1 MNANERQLITM
12 IRKGEGIDLEFK
24 TCRDQLN
31 RDVYETVCAFL
42 NRHGGTI
49 LLGVTDSGDIRGIEQ
64 DAVSQKKKDFVA
76 TINNPQKI
84 HPPAYIAID
93 EVAVEG
99 RPVLRIYVPESS
111 QVHRCNGRIFDRN
124 EDGDFDI
131 TDHTRQVADLYQRK
145 QATYSENKIYP
156 FARMDDLRSDLIDK
170 CRRLAGVWRDDHPWL
185 GMDDMGLL
193 KSAQL
198 HQTDPETGKSGITLA
213 GILLLG
219 NDQLVLSAVPHHR
232 TDLILRKV
240 NLDRYDDRDLVRT
253 NLIES
258 YERIIAFVQKHLP
271 DPFFLEGMERMSLRD
286 AIFREVA
293 SNILIHR
300 EYTNAFPAKLIIERG
315 LVRTEN
321 SNKPHGFGVLDPA
334 NFTPFPKNPVI
345 GAFFREIHRADELGS
360 GMRKLMRYGKAY
372 GGGDPQMIEGDVF
385 RINVKVPEFG
395 PAGEVEAGT
404 QDTRTGAQSG
414 LSRTR
419 VTGEVTGEATPED
432 GAKSGL
438 SWDQVQILRNC
449 LTEMAITELM
459 AQVGRSNRTKFR
471 DQVLKPLIGDGLIE
485 MTIPEKPRSSKQK
498 YRLTDAGRQ
507 VLAGIQGGAE

>member
-1 MNANERQLITM
+1 MNERQLIQL
-12 IRKGEGIDLEFK
+12 IRKGEDIDLEFK
-24 TCRDQLN
+24 TCHKQLN

-49 LLGVTDSGDIRGIEQ
+49 LLGVTDSGDIQGIDR
-64 DAVSQKKKDFVA
+64 DAVSQIKKDFVT

-84 HPPAYIAID
+84 HPPAYMAID
-93 EVAVEG
+93 EMAVEG
-99 RPVLRIYVPESS
+99 KPVLRIYVPESS
-111 QVHRCNGRIFDRN
+111 QVHRCNGRIYDRN
-124 EDGDFDI
+124 EDGDLDI

-156 FARMDDLRSDLIDK
+156 FARLEDLRSDIIDK

-185 GMDDMGLL
+185 GMDDLELL

-219 NDQLVLSAVPHHR
+219 NDRLILSAVPHHR

-240 NLDRYDDRDLVRT
+240 NLDRYDDRDLVRI

-258 YERIIAFVQKHLP
+258 YERIIAFVQKHIP

-315 LVRTEN
+315 QVRTEN
-321 SNKPHGFGVLDPA
+321 SNKPHGFGVLNPA

-360 GMRKLMRYGKAY
+360 GMRKMMRYGKAF
-372 GGGDPQMIEGDVF
+372 GGADPQLIEGDIFQIV
-385 RINVKVPEFG
+385 VKVPEFSTTG
-395 PAGEVEAGT
+395 EESAPPEVKPQVTPHVAPHVTSQVERLLRVVKGEVDRDAL
-404 QDTRTGAQSG
+404 QQAIG
-414 LSRTR
+414 LKARKNFR
-419 VTGEVTGEATPED
+419 QLYLAP
-432 GAKSGL
+432 
-438 SWDQVQILRNC
+438 
-449 LTEMAITELM
+449 AID
-459 AQVGRSNRTKFR
+459 A
-471 DQVLKPLIGDGLIE
+471 GLIE
-485 MTIPEKPRSSKQK
+485 MTIPDKPRSSKQK
-498 YRLTDAGRQ
+498 YRLTEKGWK
-507 VLAGIQGGAE
+507 VLKGIEGGSE

>member
-1 MNANERQLITM
+1 MDANELQLIQL
-12 IRKGEGIDLEFK
+12 IRKGEGINLEFK
-24 TCRDQLN
+24 TCRNQLN
-31 RDVYETVCAFL
+31 RDIYETVCAFL

-49 LLGVTDSGDIRGIEQ
+49 LLGVTDSGDIQGIEP
-64 DAVSQKKKDFVA
+64 DAISQIKKDFVT

-84 HPPAYIAID
+84 HPPAYIAVN
-93 EVAVEG
+93 EVTVEG
-99 RPVLRIYVPESS
+99 KAVLRVYAPESS

-156 FARMDDLRSDLIDK
+156 FAKLDDLRSDLIDK
-170 CRRLAGVWRDDHPWL
+170 CRKLAGVWRDNHPWL
-185 GMDDMGLL
+185 GMDDLELL

-198 HQTDPETGKSGITLA
+198 YQTDPETGKSGITLA

-219 NDQLVLSAVPHHR
+219 NDRLILSAVPHHR

-258 YERIIAFVQKHLP
+258 YERII
-271 DPFFLEGMERMSLRD
+271 
-286 AIFREVA
+286 
-293 SNILIHR
+293 ILIHR

-315 LVRTEN
+315 QVRTEN
-321 SNKPHGFGVLDPA
+321 SNKPNGFGALDPA

-372 GGGDPQMIEGDVF
+372 GGADPQMIEGDIF
-385 RINVKVPEFG
+385 RIIVKVPEFV
-395 PAGEVEAGT
+395 PV
-404 QDTRTGAQSG
+404 
-414 LSRTR
+414 
-419 VTGEVTGEATPED
+419 GEVTGEVAGETTPKQETR
-432 GAKSGL
+432 SGL
-438 SWDQVQILRNC
+438 SRAHVRAHDEAHEPMSEIEQRILLAC
-449 LTEMAITELM
+449 LDAPQNTAELL
-459 AQVGRSNRTKFR
+459 ALLGYESRTGNFKKALSR
-471 DQVLKPLIGDGLIE
+471 LMDLACLE
-485 MTIPEKPRSSKQK
+485 MTIPDKPRSKRQK
-498 YRLTDAGRQ
+498 YRLTEKGRK
-507 VLAGIQGGAE
+507 VLKAIGGGR

>member
-1 MNANERQLITM
+1 MNAIERQLLEM
-12 IRKGEGIDLEFK
+12 IRQGEGIATEFK
-24 TCRDQLN
+24 TCRNHLN

-49 LLGVTDSGDIRGIEQ
+49 LLGVTDSGDIQGFEQ
-64 DAVSQKKKDFVA
+64 DAVAKIKRGFVTA
-76 TINNPQKI
+76 INNPQKI
-84 HPPAYIAID
+84 YPPAYLSVD
-93 EVAVEG
+93 ELKIEGKRILRVYVA
-99 RPVLRIYVPESS
+99 ESS
-111 QVHRCNGRIFDRN
+111 QVHRCNGRIHDRN
-124 EDGDFDI
+124 EDGDLDI
-131 TDHTRQVADLYQRK
+131 TDNTRQVADLYQRK

-156 FARMDDLRSDLIDK
+156 FAKLEDLRSDLIDK

-185 GMDDMGLL
+185 GMEDLELL

-219 NDQLVLSAVPHHR
+219 NDRLILSAVPHHR

-271 DPFFLEGMERMSLRD
+271 DPFFLEGMERISLRD

-315 LVRTEN
+315 QVRTEN
-321 SNKPHGFGVLDPA
+321 SNKPHGFGALDPA
-334 NFTPFPKNPVI
+334 TFTPFPKNPVI

-360 GMRKLMRYGKAY
+360 GMRKMMRYGKGY
-372 GGGDPQMIEGDVF
+372 GGADPEMIEGDVF
-385 RINVKVPEFG
+385 RIVVKVPEFSDTG
-395 PAGEVEAGT
+395 KEPVTPQVTPHVAPQVTPQVERLLWVVKGEVDRGTLQEAV
-404 QDTRTGAQSG
+404 G
-414 LSRTR
+414 LKARKNFR
-419 VTGEVTGEATPED
+419 
-432 GAKSGL
+432 
-438 SWDQVQILRNC
+438 QIYLAP
-449 LTEMAITELM
+449 AID
-459 AQVGRSNRTKFR
+459 A
-471 DQVLKPLIGDGLIE
+471 GLIE
-485 MTIPEKPRSSKQK
+485 MTIPDKPRSSKQK
-498 YRLTDAGRQ
+498 YRLTEMGRK
-507 VLAGIQGGAE
+507 VLKEIEEGSE